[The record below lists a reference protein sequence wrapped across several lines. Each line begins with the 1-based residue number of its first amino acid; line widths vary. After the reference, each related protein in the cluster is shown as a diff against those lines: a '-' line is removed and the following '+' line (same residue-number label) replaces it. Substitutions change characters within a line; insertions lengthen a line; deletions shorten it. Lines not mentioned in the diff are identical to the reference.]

1 MVRILLFTILSFG
14 TAACQSGNRPAST
27 TTATSNPQLVDAKT
41 FKEKLAQKN
50 NPILVDIRTPEEY
63 SKGFIDKAMNID
75 FYAADF
81 RDRMDKLDKS
91 RPIFVYCHSGGRS
104 GKSVPILQE
113 LGFKEIYDLDGG
125 YSSWQK

>member
-1 MVRILLFTILSFG
+1 MIRILLFTALCLG
-14 TAACQSGNRPAST
+14 TAACQSGNRPAS
-27 TTATSNPQLVDAKT
+27 ATSVSGNAQLLDAET

-63 SKGFIDKAMNID
+63 KKGFIDKAMNID

-81 RDRMDKLDKS
+81 RERMDKLDKS
-91 RPIFVYCHSGGRS
+91 HPLFVYCHSGGRS
-104 GKSVPILQE
+104 GQSVSILKE

-125 YSSWQK
+125 YSGWQK